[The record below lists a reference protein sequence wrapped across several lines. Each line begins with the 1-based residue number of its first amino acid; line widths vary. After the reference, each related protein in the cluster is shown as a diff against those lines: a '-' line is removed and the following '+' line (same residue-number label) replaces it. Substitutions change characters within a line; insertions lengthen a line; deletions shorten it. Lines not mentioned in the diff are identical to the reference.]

1 MKNNIE
7 LNPDSKYIWD
17 AKDSNIGVRALTFK
31 RNFQAKSACKI
42 TLFADTFYTI
52 IVNDTEVGVG
62 PILTTHITP
71 YISEWDISAYLNKDS
86 SDNTVLIKV
95 WFDGRNANVISDAD
109 PFRAGLIA
117 TIESD
122 LETIVTDDGWLV
134 KEYGKYTPAR
144 EGKRSFA
151 GKRVMIVDF
160 TEEKQWENATENARY
175 ADKDDISQFT
185 PSTIDNLTCV
195 RRDLEIKDF
204 GTSCGTTNVE
214 FADDISERV
223 INAELKSSAI
233 ESYEIF
239 VLSSETDTRANTLQN
254 NEKISSLYENDKIII
269 PQVEGDFYILFD
281 AKMQTSGNLWIDIES
296 EKELIID
303 MAYADHLIN
312 GRVDPTTQ
320 SHPFADRFILN
331 AGRNRVHLPFDKGYR
346 YVQCNFSE
354 AATIHDIYIS
364 EHVYNHDDKLRFNS
378 SDKALNY
385 VWQGALNTLHQCS
398 LTTHVDNARRERQGW
413 GGPDQYGM
421 SHGVFYGFGDLRLT
435 RKMLIDYIYCY
446 EEHGFIPN
454 WYPAIRPGIKWL
466 TAHDLW
472 FALSVW
478 DYIFHADDRDL
489 AEKLLK
495 ITRDVVDF
503 YCSHTKDGL
512 NCRPHENACRW
523 EEWSLNVAQ
532 DISTWENIMA
542 VVSLKS
548 IAKLEEYL
556 DRDNTETLARAEK
569 LNKNIFEKLW
579 HPYHNA
585 LCQGTRFNGEKVG
598 HAAQVEN
605 AVCLLFGLAPEDK
618 KQMMYDFCSG
628 HSGTWPTSRS
638 GWQGSGQGQRVR
650 YFPQD
655 IITAGTP
662 FTSSVCAKV
671 IARCSSVREAVQY
684 IRYNF
689 GAMLDEC
696 DGTYGEMWP
705 LFIDESNAATSFC
718 QGYNGA
724 ITSTMITDILGLR
737 FTAPGGKRVEWHI
750 LNNGLE
756 MVEGSVETIFGTV
769 SVKREGDNLSYT
781 APDEVELAIIR

>member
-1 MKNNIE
+1 MKKNIK
-7 LNPDSKYIWD
+7 LHPNSKYIWD
-17 AKDSNIGVRALTFK
+17 DTDQSIGERALTFK
-31 RNFQAKSACKI
+31 RQFQAKDECKL

-52 IVNDTEVGVG
+52 LVNGIEVGVG
-62 PILTTHITP
+62 PILTTHVTP
-71 YISEWDISAYLNKDS
+71 YISEWDISAYLN
-86 SDNTVLIKV
+86 NTSTENAIIIKV
-95 WFDGRNANVISDAD
+95 WFDGRNPNVISDAD
-109 PFRAGLIA
+109 PFKAGLIA
-117 TIESD
+117 TIKSD
-122 LETIVTDDGWLV
+122 LETVVTDNSWLV

-144 EGKRSFA
+144 EDKRSFA
-151 GKRVMIVDF
+151 GKRVMIADF
-160 TEEKQWENATENARY
+160 TEEQEWKNAKERARY
-175 ADKDDISQFT
+175 ADKDDITQFNQS
-185 PSTIDNLTCV
+185 PIDNLTCV
-195 RRDLEIKDF
+195 RRDLEIIDYGK
-204 GTSCGTTNVE
+204 SCGNIIVE
-214 FADDISERV
+214 FADDVSERV
-223 INAELKSSAI
+223 INAELKSIAV
-233 ESYEIF
+233 ENYEIF
-239 VLSSETDTRANTLQN
+239 ILSPETETRANTLQSK
-254 NEKISSLYENDKIII
+254 EKISSLYENGKIIVPHI
-269 PQVEGDFYILFD
+269 EDDFYILFD
-281 AKMQTSGNLWIDIES
+281 ANMQTSGSLWIDIES
-296 EKELIID
+296 ETELIID

-331 AGRNRVHLPFDKGYR
+331 AGRNTAHLPFDKGYR
-346 YVQCNFSE
+346 YVQCNFSK

-364 EHVYNHDDKLRFNS
+364 EHVYNHDNKLRFNS

-446 EEHGFIPN
+446 EEHGFVPN
-454 WYPAIRPGIKWL
+454 WYPAVRPGIKWL

-478 DYIFHADDRDL
+478 DYTFHSDDKEL
-489 AEKLLK
+489 AEKLLQ
-495 ITRDVVDF
+495 ITRDVVNF

-512 NCRPHENACRW
+512 NSRPYDHACRW

-542 VVSLKS
+542 VVSLES

-556 DRDNTETLARAEK
+556 GVDNTKTLAQAEE

-585 LCQGTRFNGEKVG
+585 LCQGTKFNDEKVD
-598 HAAQVEN
+598 HASQVEN
-605 AVCLLFGLAPEDK
+605 AVCLLFGIAPEDK
-618 KQMMYDFCSG
+618 KQMIYDFCSG
-628 HSGTWPTSRS
+628 ESGTWPTSRS

-650 YFPQD
+650 YFPQN

-662 FTSSVCAKV
+662 FTSSICAKV
-671 IARCSSVREAVQY
+671 IARYSSVSEAVQY
-684 IRYNF
+684 VRYNF

-696 DGTYGEMWP
+696 NGTYGEMWP

-737 FTAPGGKRVEWHI
+737 FTAPGGRSVEWHI
-750 LNNGLE
+750 LDNGLE
-756 MVEGSVETIFGTV
+756 MVEGSVETICGTV
-769 SVKREGDNLSYT
+769 SVKREGNNLSYT
-781 APDEVELAIIR
+781 APDEVELTIIR